1 MSVQFIN
8 YHRTAL
14 KPEMADVYTLPSK
27 IFMRQIELIQS
38 SGVQVVSAADAFVES
53 KKYQLAISFDDGHKS
68 DVSNAEILIQK
79 RMSAFFF
86 VSTAMIDK
94 TGYLSRDDIRN
105 LDKIGM
111 VVGSHSHDHIDLTS
125 VPLSEAKRQ
134 LSLSTQCLADILGHA
149 IECVAFPGG
158 AYNSAVVAA
167 AVDTGFKYCLTTEW
181 GINSFSKKCNYLAIK
196 RNNILSG
203 MSDDEFLKTI
213 TLRNRYKRSSIYAA
227 KQISRSVFPEHIY
240 NQLRAWVQRQRQ
252 S

>member
-14 KPEMADVYTLPSK
+14 KPEMGDVYTLPSTT
-27 IFMRQIELIQS
+27 FLRQLDLIQS
-38 SGVQVVSAADAFVES
+38 SGIQVVRSADAFVES
-53 KKYQLAISFDDGHKS
+53 KEHQLAISFDDGYKS
-68 DVSNAEILIQK
+68 DLSNAEILMLR

-94 TGYLSRDDIRN
+94 AGYLTRDDIRN

-134 LSLSTQCLADILGHA
+134 LSLSMKLLADILGHTV
-149 IECVAFPGG
+149 ECVAFPGG
-158 AYNSAVVAA
+158 AYNSAVVAEA
-167 AVDTGFKYCLTTEW
+167 INTGFKYCLTTEW
-181 GINSFSKKCNYLAIK
+181 GINSFAKNDNNLAIK

-213 TLRNRYKRSSIYAA
+213 TLRNRYKRSAIYAA
-227 KQISRSVFPEHIY
+227 KQMSRSVFPENIC
-240 NQLRAWVQRQRQ
+240 NQLKGWIQR
-252 S
+252 

>member
-14 KPEMADVYTLPSK
+14 KPEMGDVYTLPSK
-27 IFMRQIELIQS
+27 TFLRQLDLIQS
-38 SGVQVVSAADAFVES
+38 SGVQIIRSADAFVES
-53 KKYQLAISFDDGHKS
+53 KEHRLAISFDDGYKS
-68 DVSNAEILIQK
+68 DISNAELLLQR

-94 TGYLSRDDIRN
+94 TGYLSTDDIRN

-134 LSLSTQCLADILGHA
+134 LSLSMQCLADVLGRA
-149 IECVAFPGG
+149 VECVAFPGG
-158 AYNSAVVAA
+158 AYNGPVVAA
-167 AVDTGFKYCLTTEW
+167 AIDTGFKYCLTTEW
-181 GINSFSKKCNYLAIK
+181 GINSFAKKYNNLAIK

-203 MSDDEFLKTI
+203 MSEDEFLKTI
-213 TLRNRYKRSSIYAA
+213 TLRNRYKRSAIYAA
-227 KQISRSVFPEHIY
+227 KQISRSVFPENIY
-240 NQLRAWVQRQRQ
+240 NQLRGWIQR
-252 S
+252 